1 MVALLALGEVVATA
15 VQVATAT
22 TQATTNASAAGG
34 GGDTIQITLPRLVQ
48 AAVWLLL
55 AYVVARGFSLTI
67 NRVADRLSVHRF
79 RLTALVPIV
88 KFLVYGG
95 AAWSIV
101 VLLFEFTSDQLL
113 AFAGLLGAAIGLG
126 LKDLLADVVGGM
138 VVVLEQ
144 PYQVGDKVQLGD
156 HYGEIVDIGIRSTK
170 LVTPNDTAVV
180 VPNFVFFND
189 SVANANDGQAEMLVV
204 TEFYVAPDADLE
216 RATDIVR
223 DALRTSQYAYITDD
237 HPIEVVVQD
246 DLYYRTI
253 EAKGYVTDL
262 RKEYPFTTDV
272 TERVLAAFADA
283 GIDSPTIPAG
293 VDDGSPTE

>member
-1 MVALLALGEVVATA
+1 VVALPALLDLAVTGLQATA
-15 VQVATAT
+15 AT
-22 TQATTNASAAGG
+22 TQATTNASAAGPSE
-34 GGDTIQITLPRLVQ
+34 TIQITLPRLVQ

-67 NRVADRLSVHRF
+67 NRLADRLSVHRF

-95 AAWSIV
+95 VAWSII
-101 VLLFEFTSDQLL
+101 VLLFEFSSDQLL

-216 RATDIVR
+216 RATTIVE
-223 DALRTSQYAYITDD
+223 DALLTSQYAYVTDD
-237 HPIEVVVQD
+237 HPIEVLVED

-253 EAKGYVTDL
+253 EGKAYVTDL
-262 RKEYPFTTDV
+262 RKEYPFTSDV

-283 GIDSPTIPAG
+283 GIESPTIPAG
-293 VDDGSPTE
+293 VDDGTPPE